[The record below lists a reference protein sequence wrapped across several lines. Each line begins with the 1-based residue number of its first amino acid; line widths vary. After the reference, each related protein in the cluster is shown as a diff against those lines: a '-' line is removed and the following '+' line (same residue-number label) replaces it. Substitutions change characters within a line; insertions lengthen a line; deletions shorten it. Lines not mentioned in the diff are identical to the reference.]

1 MQTKLDIHDFW
12 VNQTKG
18 SKQAVWLRSH
28 VRLSRNLNGFPFSDQ
43 ARPEQKG
50 EITHQIQKAIQT
62 LPTFSKDFVSFD
74 WDKCSEHERS
84 LLKTLCCLQDPCDE
98 TRIWLNRKEQYWCV
112 SNDGDH
118 LRLHAR
124 THLWNLNYVWKKLDA
139 LDSQLESLLLYAFD
153 PKTGYA
159 TCEPETYG
167 NGLAIT
173 AITHLPG
180 ISFIQKTPQITEAL
194 HEMAL
199 SMAAQQIINSKPL
212 GHLFLITNKTA
223 LGCSEVELLEHMD
236 QQIRYLIEVEMR
248 MRHEIFQQ
256 NTSFLKDSI
265 GRSLGLLENCFE
277 LSFEEAM
284 NLLSLVRM
292 AIDLDLISCI
302 KPESLNAL
310 WNKMPSI
317 NLKEFC
323 SNDGAMENENCVRA
337 DIVRSFFL
345 KNSKLALK
353 KWGKEV
359 SYAS

>member
-28 VRLSRNLNGFPFSDQ
+28 VRLSRNLNGFPFSNQ
-43 ARPEQKG
+43 ATPEQKNK
-50 EITHQIQKAIQT
+50 IVDQIQKAMQA

-74 WDKCSEHERS
+74 WGKCSEHERS
-84 LLKTLCCLQDPCDE
+84 LLQTLCCLQDPCDE

-124 THLWNLNYVWKKLDA
+124 THAWNLKRIWKTLDA
-139 LDSQLESLLLYAFD
+139 LDSQLEALLLYAFD

-173 AITHLPG
+173 ATVHLPG
-180 ISFIQKTPQITEAL
+180 IGFVQKIQQITEAFN
-194 HEMAL
+194 EMAL
-199 SMAAQQIINSKPL
+199 SIMAQQMVNSKPL
-212 GHLFLITNKTA
+212 GHLFMVTNKTA
-223 LGCSEVELLEHMD
+223 LGCSELELLEHVE
-236 QQIRYLIEVEMR
+236 QQMSHLVEVEMR
-248 MRHEIFQQ
+248 TRHEILEQ
-256 NTSFLKDSI
+256 NTNFLKDSI

-277 LSFEEAM
+277 LSFEESM

-292 AIDLDLISCI
+292 AIDLDLIGCI

-310 WNKMPSI
+310 WNLMPSI
-317 NLKEFC
+317 SLKEFC
-323 SNDGAMENENCVRA
+323 SNHCSMKDENCVRA

-353 KWGKEV
+353 KGLKEV

>member
-43 ARPEQKG
+43 ATSEQKNK
-50 EITHQIQKAIQT
+50 ITDQIQEAIQV
-62 LPTFSKDFVSFD
+62 LPTFLKDFVSFD
-74 WDKCSEHERS
+74 WSKCSEHERS
-84 LLKTLCCLQDPCDE
+84 LLKMLCCLQNPCDE

-118 LRLHAR
+118 LRLHVC
-124 THLWNLNYVWKKLDA
+124 TQLWNLKRIWKKLDV
-139 LDSQLESLLLYAFD
+139 LDSQLESLLLYTFD
-153 PKTGYA
+153 PKMGYA

-167 NGLAIT
+167 NGLAIMVT
-173 AITHLPG
+173 AHLPG
-180 ISFIQKTPQITEAL
+180 IGFVQKTPQVTEAL
-194 HEMAL
+194 NEMAL
-199 SMAAQQIINSKPL
+199 GITAQQMVNSKPL

-223 LGCSEVELLEHMD
+223 LGCSESELLDHVD
-236 QQIRYLIEVEMR
+236 QQMRYLVKVEMR
-248 MRHEIFQQ
+248 TRYEIFQQ

-265 GRSLGLLENCFE
+265 GRSLGLLKNCFE
-277 LSFEEAM
+277 LNFEESM

-292 AIDLDLISCI
+292 AIDLKLINGV

-310 WNKMPSI
+310 WNMMPSMS
-317 NLKEFC
+317 LKEFC
-323 SNDGAMENENCVRA
+323 LNNCLIKDENCVRA
-337 DIVRSFFL
+337 DVVRSFF
-345 KNSKLALK
+345 SKISNLSLK
-353 KWGKEV
+353 KGLKEV